1 VGLRV
6 PAIQIEVAEAE
17 AELREILERR
27 RSAPLGDRLLIEG
40 LDRTI
45 SIKRE
50 RLVKLRTI
58 QAALSRARMRIA
70 LE

>member
-1 VGLRV
+1 VRV

-17 AELREILERR
+17 AELREILDRR
-27 RSAPLGDRLLIEG
+27 RSAPLGDRILIDG

-50 RLVKLRTI
+50 RLHKLRAI
-58 QAALSRARMRIA
+58 QAALTRARIGIA
-70 LE
+70 ME

>member
-1 VGLRV
+1 VRV

-27 RSAPLGDRLLIEG
+27 RSAPLGDRILIDG

-45 SIKRE
+45 SLKRE
-50 RLVKLRTI
+50 RLKRLRTI
-58 QAALSRARMRIA
+58 QAALARARVGFA
-70 LE
+70 VE